1 MFLMKIFLFLVA
13 AVLALM
19 GLIGLCICAT
29 NIIQR
34 IFEVGGD
41 YQAAFGWFVAGV
53 TCTYVSAFLIKLIRG
68 DD

>member
-1 MFLMKIFLFLVA
+1 MKIFLLLVT
-13 AVLALM
+13 AVLAIM
-19 GLIGLCICAT
+19 GLVGLCICAT

-41 YQAAFGWFVAGV
+41 YQTAFGWFVAGV
-53 TCTYVSAFLIKLIRG
+53 TCTYVAAFLVKLVGG

>member
-1 MFLMKIFLFLVA
+1 MKIFLLLVTV
-13 AVLALM
+13 VLAIL

-29 NIIQR
+29 NVIQR

-41 YQAAFGWFVAGV
+41 YQVAFGWFVAGV
-53 TCTYVSAFLIKLIRG
+53 TCTYVSAFLLKIVGG

>member
-1 MFLMKIFLFLVA
+1 MRIFLLLVSV
-13 AVLALM
+13 VLAIM
-19 GLIGLCICAT
+19 GLVGLCICAT
-29 NIIQR
+29 NVIQR

-53 TCTYVSAFLIKLIRG
+53 TCTYVSAFLVKLIGG

>member
-1 MFLMKIFLFLVA
+1 MRIFLLLVT
-13 AVLALM
+13 AVLAIM

-29 NIIQR
+29 NVIQR

-41 YQAAFGWFVAGV
+41 YQVAFGWFVAGV
-53 TCTYVSAFLIKLIRG
+53 TCTYVSAFIVKLIGG